1 MASRRPFHSFRTDSP
16 PTLDSLSFTRC
27 LDNKSIPDR
36 VWNLATYPY
45 FFPFALFEEK
55 NTRLKGALEAAARC
69 LTRATAR
76 LLETRAAVYSIGRE
90 RHTGQ
95 GLRNA

>member
-16 PTLDSLSFTRC
+16 PTRFHSHAVWIIKVYPIAFGIWLL
-27 LDNKSIPDR
+27 IPG
-36 VWNLATYPY
+36 

>member
-27 LDNKSIPDR
+27 LDNKSIPIAFGI
-36 VWNLATYPY
+36 WLLIPG